1 MGQLSIISSQTTGLN
16 SELAIVQT
24 LDIDDQPL
32 GEGGFGAVYRCRA
45 INGQPLAVPQVVK
58 LFRDNGYGSAVK
70 GMNTIQRL
78 QNRLSDENT
87 KQQAS
92 GSDLVT
98 AYPALLGAPQF
109 SFEGTYQGRSV
120 SGYCA
125 NNLKELGFEE
135 FKDILDDQPGGLL
148 TRYQQLSADRKLLL
162 AFQLASGFRLL
173 REKLYI
179 HADFKAGALFVN
191 LATTQCAIIDYD
203 SGAVLDNEHDRPS
216 TFGEMQ
222 DWLAPEIMRQL
233 ADPSNHG
240 RRIQVDFYSDMWSVA
255 VGIYYQL
262 TTVHPL
268 FFLTEISA
276 RAMQAYSTASKWP
289 DASPTTP
296 YFNAA
301 YAGIYAQVRSYY
313 DTQIPLPIKDK
324 LESAINKGFSRP
336 TMRPSYAQWQT
347 VLGAIQVPPTVDYF
361 AVTPQFTVKGQPVTL
376 TWAVQSAAE
385 VIIGHSVYPAAGSLK
400 LVAEQTGVYQLTATN
415 AFGTTTETTLPVQ
428 VVEVPEIKL
437 LVPSP
442 AFSISIS
449 PSPLFTRLPT
459 INLAIPFDFDRLV
472 GFQEDN
478 LPTLP
483 TTHIVRR
490 TLAGRLRELARN
502 TLKQF

>member
-1 MGQLSIISSQTTGLN
+1 MGQISISNGQTTGLN
-16 SELAIVQT
+16 GQLAAVQT
-24 LDIDDQPL
+24 LDIDDKPL

-45 INGQPLAVPQVVK
+45 VDGLPLAIPQVVK
-58 LFRDNGYGSAVK
+58 LFRDNGYGSAAK
-70 GMNTIQRL
+70 GINTIQRL
-78 QNRLSDENT
+78 QARLSDENA
-87 KQQAS
+87 KQQTN
-92 GSDLVT
+92 GSDLIT

-109 SFEGTYQGRSV
+109 SFEGLYQGRSV

-135 FKDILDDQPGGLL
+135 FKDILDDQPAGLL
-148 TRYQQLSADRKLLL
+148 LSYQRLPADRKLLL
-162 AFQLASGFRLL
+162 AYQLASAFRLL

-191 LATTQCAIIDYD
+191 LTTTQCAIIDYD

-233 ADPSNHG
+233 ADPANQG

-255 VGIYYQL
+255 VGIYYLL

-268 FFLTEISA
+268 FFLTEISS
-276 RAMQAYSTASKWP
+276 RSVQAYSANSQWP
-289 DASPTTP
+289 DASSATP
-296 YFNAA
+296 YFNVAQ
-301 YAGIYAQVRSYY
+301 AGVYAQVKSYY
-313 DTQIPLPIKDK
+313 DTQIPPPIKDK
-324 LESAINKGFSRP
+324 LEAAINKGFSRP

-347 VLGAIQVPPTVDYF
+347 VLGAIQVPPKVDYF

-385 VIIGHSVYPAAGSLK
+385 VLIGQSVYPAAGSLK
-400 LVAEQTGVYQLTATN
+400 LMADQTGVYQLTATN
-415 AFGTTTETTLPVQ
+415 AFGTTTEMTLPVQ

-437 LVPSP
+437 LIPSP
-442 AFSISIS
+442 AFSISVS

-459 INLAIPFDFDRLV
+459 LNLAVPFDFDRLI
-472 GFQEDN
+472 GLQEESMPA
-478 LPTLP
+478 LPATQV
-483 TTHIVRR
+483 VRR
-490 TLAGRLRELARN
+490 TLTSRLRELARN